1 VTDAPFVSIRGL
13 TKHYAGARALEDVSL
28 DLRRGEVHGLIGE
41 NGAGKSTLIKALSG
55 ATQPTAGE
63 VLIDGEPVHFA
74 SPAEARRRGVVAIF
88 QELAIEPYMNVAA
101 NVVLGNEPVRGPFL
115 SRASAEQRAAE
126 VLARL
131 GAASVRPRAN
141 AGSLTTGQK
150 QLVEI
155 ARAVAID
162 APLIIMDEPTASLPG
177 SDAENLLRIV
187 RELRDAGSTV
197 VFVSHRLDEIRAV
210 ADRVTVLRNGRHVA
224 TEQAEDMP
232 VNRMIQLMVGRPVD
246 EVYLPPTAEPS
257 DDVVFRATGLTRAGA
272 FADVSFEVRRGEVL
286 GFSGLIGAG
295 RTEVMRAIAGADPLD
310 SGALELDGR
319 PLKVR
324 GPADAIRAGIAYLPE
339 DRKEQGLVLTLSGR
353 ENMSLASLPSF
364 SPGGFIRRRRLRE
377 HTDAMRKRLRIR
389 GDVDAPART
398 LSGGNQQK
406 LVIGKWMMSDCRLL
420 IFDEPTRGIDVGA
433 KPEVYREMHELAARG
448 AAVVIVSS
456 ELPEVMNTSHRMVV
470 MSGGRVTDRLDRHEF
485 DEQRILEAAFAA
497 HADVHA

>member
-1 VTDAPFVSIRGL
+1 VPDVPFVSIRGL
-13 TKHYAGARALEDVSL
+13 TKHYPGARALEDVSL
-28 DLRRGEVHGLIGE
+28 DLRRGEVHALIGE

-55 ATQPTAGE
+55 ATQPTAGQ
-63 VLIDGEPVHFA
+63 VLIDGEPVSFA

-88 QELAIEPYMNVAA
+88 QELAIEPYMNVSA
-101 NVVLGNEPVRGPFL
+101 NVTLGDEPVRGPFL
-115 SRASAEQRAAE
+115 NRRRADQRAAE
-126 VLARL
+126 VLDRL
-131 GAASVRPRAN
+131 GATSVRPRAN
-141 AGSLTTGQK
+141 AGALTTGQK

-177 SDAENLLRIV
+177 SDADNLLRIV
-187 RELRDAGSTV
+187 RELRDSGSTV

-224 TEQAEDMP
+224 TEQADEMP

-246 EVYLPPTAEPS
+246 EVYLPPSAEPS
-257 DDVVFRATGLTRAGA
+257 DDVVFRASGLTRAGA

-295 RTEVMRAIAGADPLD
+295 RTEVMRAIAGADPID
-310 SGALELDGR
+310 SGSVELDGR
-319 PLKVR
+319 PLR
-324 GPADAIRAGIAYLPE
+324 IRRPSDAIRAGIAYLPE

-353 ENMSLASLPSF
+353 ENMALASLPSF
-364 SPGGFIRRRRLRE
+364 SPRGLVRRRRIRE
-377 HTDAMRKRLRIR
+377 HTDAMSKRLRIR
-389 GDVDAPART
+389 GDIDAPAKT

-470 MSGGRVTDRLDRHEF
+470 MSGGRITDRLERDEF

>member
-1 VTDAPFVSIRGL
+1 MTDAPFVSIRGL
-13 TKHYAGARALEDVSL
+13 TKHYPGAKALEEVSL
-28 DLRRGEVHGLIGE
+28 DLRRGEVHALIGE
-41 NGAGKSTLIKALSG
+41 NGAGKSTLIKMLSG
-55 ATQPTAGE
+55 AEHPTAGE
-63 VLIDGEPVHFA
+63 ILMDGEPVHFA

-101 NVVLGNEPVRGPFL
+101 NVVLGEEPTRGPFL
-115 SRASAEQRAAE
+115 NFGSADKRAGE
-126 VLARL
+126 VLNRL
-131 GAASVRPRAN
+131 GATSVRPKAN

-197 VFVSHRLDEIRAV
+197 IFVSHRLDEIRAV
-210 ADRVTVLRNGRHVA
+210 ADRVTVLRNGHHVA
-224 TEQAEDMP
+224 TENVADMP
-232 VNRMIQLMVGRPVD
+232 VSRMIQLMVGRPVD
-246 EVYLPPTAEPS
+246 EVYLPPNTEPT
-257 DDVVFRATGLTRAGA
+257 DDVVFRAEGLTREGA

-295 RTEVMRAIAGADPLD
+295 RTEVMRAISGADPLE
-310 SGALELDGR
+310 SGSMELDGK
-319 PLKVR
+319 PLR
-324 GPADAIRAGIAYLPE
+324 IRRPADAIKAGIAYLPE
-339 DRKEQGLVLTLSGR
+339 DRKEHGLVLTLSGR
-353 ENMSLASLPSF
+353 ENMAMASLPML
-364 SPGGFIRRRRLRE
+364 SPGGFVRRRRLRS
-377 HTDAMRKRLRIR
+377 HTDAMAKRLSIR
-389 GDVDAPART
+389 GGLDAPART

-406 LVIGKWMMSDCRLL
+406 LVIGKWIMSDCRLL

-448 AAVVIVSS
+448 AAVIVVSS
-456 ELPEVMNTSHRMVV
+456 ELPEVMNTSHRMIV
-470 MSGGRVTDRLDRHEF
+470 MSGGRIADRLERDEF
-485 DEQRILEAAFAA
+485 DEQRILKAAFAA